1 MEMAKQ
7 WIVELDGVI
16 QSKAT
21 DTLSKIFKKWT
32 DFLIKNRQV
41 SKCLNNSLYEANSA
55 KWNFSLRATGD
66 VRQLVE
72 FKQLKSLMDGI
83 VQRAEKE
90 ATDCV
95 IRVMVMER
103 DAILKRIVHAYASLL
118 FDILKSFLVS
128 KKWSFGPSEVHQH
141 MMEFIS
147 KHPQFITSSFNG
159 MMTKKMFLTEYL
171 KAFPKLKELPR
182 PLSAPTFIDDCL
194 AEPVM
199 FIGATARL
207 PAGTNPYDSTSTP
220 NGRRPAP
227 ARIPASGDNTAGNDN
242 GGSARSSPHTVTHNA
257 IVQMVNGNQDDAT
270 QSPSTST
277 FNLTVNIKD
286 KNDDLINL
294 DEYSSDIKDCLQQLM
309 SKLRVVD
316 TLPPPEAAGNVDANQ
331 DVSASRIVESIS
343 INPTIK
349 KNVGVLQLENTVQN
363 TSDDADLAVMDLTA
377 PAARTEADATTDR
390 PRIPRAPTAKQLSIN
405 EYMLKQTDR
414 FFVGLSDK
422 YMEMDELKLLRK
434 AQVEAFRPE
443 KDEKANMATELLSEE
458 LAADRPVLD
467 GLLERKVNPFKKELQ
482 ELKGKMTLLNKSQQK
497 TELENKRLRD
507 EVNTFKSNSNRDS
520 KRGRQDPKKD
530 QSGSSQPKK
539 RIRFGQ
545 NTTSPTL
552 KNQNDAT
559 GGRNTG
565 GRKKE
570 EKRSQQQRKQKSR
583 GGRRNSG
590 GQRKKQGSQQN

>member
-16 QSKAT
+16 QSKAN

-32 DFLIKNRQV
+32 DYLVKDRQV
-41 SKCLNNSLYEANSA
+41 SKCMNNPLYEANSA

-83 VQRAEKE
+83 VQRSEKE

-103 DAILKRIVHAYASLL
+103 DANLKRIVHAYASLL

-128 KKWSFGPSEVHQH
+128 KQWSFGPSEVHQH

-159 MMTKKMFLTEYL
+159 KMTKKMFLTEYL
-171 KAFPKLKELPR
+171 NAFPKLKELPR
-182 PLSAPTFIDDCL
+182 PISVPTFIDDCMN
-194 AEPVM
+194 EPVM
-199 FIGATARL
+199 FIGATARP

-220 NGRRPAP
+220 NGRRPAM
-227 ARIPASGDNTAGNDN
+227 IPASGGNTAGNDN
-242 GGSARSSPHTVTHNA
+242 GGSARPSSHTDTHNA

-316 TLPPPEAAGNVDANQ
+316 TLPPPETAGHVDANQ

-349 KNVGVLQLENTVQN
+349 KNIEFIQLDN
-363 TSDDADLAVMDLTA
+363 TSNDAAMAAAVE
-377 PAARTEADATTDR
+377 PAAIAAARAEAGATTDR
-390 PRIPRAPTAKQLSIN
+390 PRIPAPRAPTAKQLFIN
-405 EYMLKQTDR
+405 EYMVKQTDR
-414 FFVGLSDK
+414 YVVELSRK
-422 YMEMDELKLLRK
+422 YMETDKLKLLRK

-443 KDEKANMATELLSEE
+443 KDEKANMATELLSDE

-467 GLLERKVNPFKKELQ
+467 GLLDRKVDPFKKELQ
-482 ELKGKMTLLNKSQQK
+482 DMKGKLTLLHKSQQK

-507 EVNTFKSNSNRDS
+507 EVNTFKSNS

-539 RIRFGQ
+539 RVRFGQ

-559 GGRNTG
+559 GGRNT
-565 GRKKE
+565 E
-570 EKRSQQQRKQKSR
+570 VKRSQQKRKQK
-583 GGRRNSG
+583 GGGGKRNSRW
-590 GQRKKQGSQQN
+590 QKKKQGSQQN